1 LGDSA
6 VFFCFFLTAGQSL
19 CEKPKIKVVVD
30 IEKKKKPTLLQ
41 KRKCLLYRSQYG
53 IGVFEP
59 CEIISAVTVIP
70 ESWHGET
77 GSEDEFSHCESDQN
91 ARSLDCTQWAL
102 DKLQLSSVELA
113 DAR

>member
-1 LGDSA
+1 MSYA
-6 VFFCFFLTAGQSL
+6 LTL
-19 CEKPKIKVVVD
+19 FD
-30 IEKKKKPTLLQ
+30 
-41 KRKCLLYRSQYG
+41 

-70 ESWHGET
+70 ESWPGET
-77 GSEDEFSHCESDQN
+77 GIEDEFSHCESDQD

-113 DAR
+113 DAS